1 MPSSPTYHG
10 GEDSS
15 NSDRAYLYPVKFGE
29 VADSRKRKIHRPLDN
44 HGVFCTVCRTE
55 SSLEIMVPGSYL
67 CPVGWKFEYK
77 GYLMAQRD
85 RRTTTEYIC
94 VDADSQGIA
103 NTTAT
108 GGDRDQSFLSLVQY
122 KCLDPSCGEYYTYK
136 HKELAC
142 VVCST
147 Q

>member
-1 MPSSPTYHG
+1 MPSSPKYHG
-10 GEDSS
+10 REDSS
-15 NSDRAYLYPVKFGE
+15 NSDRAFLYPVKFGD
-29 VADSRKRKIHRPLDN
+29 VADVRSRNINGPQDN
-44 HGVFCTVCRTE
+44 HGVSCAVCRTE
-55 SSLEIMVPGSYL
+55 SSLEIMVPGSYE
-67 CPVGWKFEYK
+67 CPTHWKFEYK

-85 RRTTTEYIC
+85 KHTTTEYIC
-94 VDADSQGIA
+94 VDAYSPGIA

-108 GGDRDQSFLSLVQY
+108 GRDRDQSFLSLVQY
-122 KCLDPSCGEYYTYK
+122 KCLDPSCGEYFTYK